1 MKMKQ
6 FAPRSSAEPAEP
18 VLNMDNIQGIAV
30 PGFTKPHQT
39 LIGIKIP
46 DGLEEKFKELLRH
59 NFPPI
64 ATAAQVLADRRAFRE
79 KRMTEKAHKY
89 ARPSAEG
96 AVFVAISLGY
106 SGLTRLVPSAAYTN
120 SPAFKLG
127 LPARSSLLGDP
138 IDPSAE
144 GYPANWVVGTPG
156 SELD

>member
-1 MKMKQ
+1 
-6 FAPRSSAEPAEP
+6 
-18 VLNMDNIQGIAV
+18 MDNIQGIAV

-89 ARPSAEG
+89 APPSAGG
-96 AVFVAISLGY
+96 AGFVAIRLWC
-106 SGLTRLVPSAAYTN
+106 SGPTRLMSIAACTYNSA
-120 SPAFKLG
+120 F
-127 LPARSSLLGDP
+127 
-138 IDPSAE
+138 
-144 GYPANWVVGTPG
+144 
-156 SELD
+156 